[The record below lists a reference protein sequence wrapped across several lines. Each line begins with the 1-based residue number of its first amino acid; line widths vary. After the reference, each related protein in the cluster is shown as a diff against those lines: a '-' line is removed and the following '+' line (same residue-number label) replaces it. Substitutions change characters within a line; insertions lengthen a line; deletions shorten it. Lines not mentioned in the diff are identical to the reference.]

1 MEDRMD
7 KAVHRG
13 SKATVIIKD
22 LLISYIV
29 TGILLLILAFLMY
42 KLDVSSMILNAGIIL
57 TYILS
62 NFIGGFL
69 LGKSAEQKRFLWGL
83 VMGAIYF
90 AVLIITTMLTDTIV
104 GIDMSETISV
114 LVICL
119 FSGMFGAML
128 S

>member
-1 MEDRMD
+1 MD
-7 KAVHRG
+7 KAIHRS
-13 SKATVIIKD
+13 SKAMVIIKD

-29 TGILLLILAFLMY
+29 TGILLLILAFLIY

-69 LGKSAEQKRFLWGL
+69 LGKSVEQKRFLWGI

>member
-1 MEDRMD
+1 MD
-7 KAVHRG
+7 KAIHRS
-13 SKATVIIKD
+13 SKAMVIIKD

-69 LGKSAEQKRFLWGL
+69 LGKSVEQKRFLWGI